1 MAGDKGTVCVT
12 GGTGYIG
19 SWLIM
24 RLLDQGYHVRT
35 TIRSDPGKPHLCQGY
50 IYIKKKLTYASPDYQ
65 GVFIYKSKMTLEGIF
80 ILYISCFS
88 SVILL
93 IYIYIFSFRSLST
106 SLQKIH
112 ENNIYFQPYIYVKF
126 HLYFFS

>member
-35 TIRSDPGKPHLCQGY
+35 TVRSDPGKPHLCQGY
-50 IYIKKKLTYASPDYQ
+50 LALALALALSISSWYTHKIKM
-65 GVFIYKSKMTLEGIF
+65 ILEGILFNFRNF
-80 ILYISCFS
+80 ISLWFW
-88 SVILL
+88 
-93 IYIYIFSFRSLST
+93 SLSV
-106 SLQKIH
+106 SLQTR
-112 ENNIYFQPYIYVKF
+112 
-126 HLYFFS
+126 SM

>member
-50 IYIKKKLTYASPDYQ
+50 IYKKKKNSRMLVLIIKEYS
-65 GVFIYKSKMTLEGIF
+65 
-80 ILYISCFS
+80 YI
-88 SVILL
+88 
-93 IYIYIFSFRSLST
+93 RA
-106 SLQKIH
+106 K
-112 ENNIYFQPYIYVKF
+112 
-126 HLYFFS
+126 

>member
-19 SWLIM
+19 SWMIM

-50 IYIKKKLTYASPDYQ
+50 IYKKNSRMLVLIIKEYS
-65 GVFIYKSKMTLEGIF
+65 
-80 ILYISCFS
+80 YI
-88 SVILL
+88 
-93 IYIYIFSFRSLST
+93 RA
-106 SLQKIH
+106 K
-112 ENNIYFQPYIYVKF
+112 
-126 HLYFFS
+126 